1 MELSRARGSTAVAVL
16 VAAGTAVYAAV
27 AFGSETPAVTG
38 SQPALAIVA
47 GPKLQS
53 LETRIVARPH
63 TRSPRLLL
71 GTARFTITVTN
82 TSTVELTG
90 VAVDDPL
97 SPRCSR
103 RIGTLAAGTS
113 FTFVCSAANVART
126 YTNVVTASALRPKDE
141 RVLAEAR
148 SAATATAVVKVKPKT
163 KRAHVPHLAFTG

>member
-1 MELSRARGSTAVAVL
+1 MKSRRWWPSSKRSEGQLPAPL
-16 VAAGTAVYAAV
+16 VAKRRLGVLSIFA
-27 AFGSETPAVTG
+27 G
-38 SQPALAIVA
+38 SQPPLAIVA

-53 LETRIVARPH
+53 LGTRIVARPH

-103 RIGTLAAGTS
+103 SIGTLAAE
-113 FTFVCSAANVART
+113 VMADAIVRAARQATGVAGFP
-126 YTNVVTASALRPKDE
+126 ALRDLN
-141 RVLAEAR
+141 R
-148 SAATATAVVKVKPKT
+148 
-163 KRAHVPHLAFTG
+163 